1 MSLCDTCKH
10 YSRTR
15 DNCLKT
21 TITAEMIT
29 ENICETHEKITSD
42 MGETVENR
50 LNPPFR

>member
-10 YSRTR
+10 YSRSK

-29 ENICETHEKITSD
+29 ENSCSDHEEMDETA
-42 MGETVENR
+42 ENW
-50 LNPPFR
+50 LLSSV